1 MLTQEDLFVFFEN
14 MAKELRDEN
23 IPIMNIYGAEEKF
36 PGVLYRDEIRKLI
49 EENKSDNEDEIEEQE
64 PEVKN

>member
-36 PGVLYRDEIRKLI
+36 PNVLYRDEIRAKI
-49 EENKSDNEDEIEEQE
+49 EEDRSDNEDEKEELLNDI
-64 PEVKN
+64 KN